1 LKGYS
6 EANLRRA
13 WADAKNADIAASII
27 GFVRQAALG
36 DPLIPYADRVK
47 TAIQRVFAS
56 RTWSDPQKRWLRRIG
71 EQIEK
76 EIVVDRD
83 AIDRQPFAADGGFVR
98 LNKVFDGELEAVL
111 TGINEEMWK
120 RTG

>member
-1 LKGYS
+1 VS
-6 EANLRRA
+6 
-13 WADAKNADIAASII
+13 
-27 GFVRQAALG
+27 
-36 DPLIPYADRVK
+36 
-47 TAIQRVFAS
+47 AS

-76 EIVVDRD
+76 EIVVDREV
-83 AIDRQPFAADGGFVR
+83 IDRQPFAADGGFVR